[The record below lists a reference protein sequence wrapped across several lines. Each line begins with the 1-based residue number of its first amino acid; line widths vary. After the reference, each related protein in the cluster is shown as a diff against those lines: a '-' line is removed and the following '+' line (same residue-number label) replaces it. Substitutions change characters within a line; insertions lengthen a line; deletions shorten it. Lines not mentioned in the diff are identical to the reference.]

1 MTPKPMKRI
10 LLTLSIAAAVLLAF
24 AACGPEDEPVDP
36 PVDPTE
42 EEEEI
47 VLRLAPAHDTMFEAG
62 GVMFEMKLVPG
73 GTFTMGATT
82 ANGSP
87 CYDPDADIM
96 EQPPHT
102 VTLDAFLMADIEV
115 SQFLYFAVMGSN
127 PSMVSD
133 LALPVH
139 NVSFTNAQRFVDSL
153 SRLTGFRFRLPTEA
167 EWEYAAKGGGLA
179 AERTLFAGS
188 DTSELVAWSQKN
200 ADGQVHQSGLLQ
212 PNALG
217 LYDMSGNVMEW
228 CTDWYG
234 EYSSSPQTN
243 PQGPE
248 QPGNANLQKRAVRGG
263 SFLQA
268 PYYLRNTAR
277 QFFFGSKESQ
287 DLGFRVVISV
297 EK

>member
-1 MTPKPMKRI
+1 MKRI

-24 AACGPEDEPVDP
+24 AACGPEEEPVDP
-36 PVDPTE
+36 PIDPTE
-42 EEEEI
+42 EEEDI

-87 CYDPDADIM
+87 YYDPDADIM

-167 EWEYAAKGGGLA
+167 EWEYAARGDGVSVHYKYAGGNNI
-179 AERTLFAGS
+179 
-188 DTSELVAWSQKN
+188 SEVAWWGCGYDEDSPLGN
-200 ADGQVHQSGLLQ
+200 SAFTTHPVGLKK
-212 PNALG
+212 PNELG
-217 LYDMSGNVMEW
+217 LYDMSGNVYEW
-228 CTDWYG
+228 CYDWYASYSSAAQTNPTG
-234 EYSSSPQTN
+234 PASGTNRVTRGGGWGYGDVNCRVSHRMSSSPTYRH
-243 PQGPE
+243 PCQG
-248 QPGNANLQKRAVRGG
+248 
-263 SFLQA
+263 
-268 PYYLRNTAR
+268 LRLA
-277 QFFFGSKESQ
+277 
-287 DLGFRVVISV
+287 L
-297 EK
+297 

>member
-1 MTPKPMKRI
+1 MKRI

-167 EWEYAAKGGGLA
+167 EWEYAAKGRRTGRRAYALCRQRHFRAGGLVAEERRRTGASVGTA
-179 AERTLFAGS
+179 AA
-188 DTSELVAWSQKN
+188 Q
-200 ADGQVHQSGLLQ
+200 
-212 PNALG
+212 
-217 LYDMSGNVMEW
+217 
-228 CTDWYG
+228 CTG
-234 EYSSSPQTN
+234 I
-243 PQGPE
+243 
-248 QPGNANLQKRAVRGG
+248 V
-263 SFLQA
+263 
-268 PYYLRNTAR
+268 
-277 QFFFGSKESQ
+277 
-287 DLGFRVVISV
+287 
-297 EK
+297 